1 MGCRIQRK
9 IKLMYYF
16 MLGILLWSCMDSST
30 EECQVSNFDKEK
42 LSEIQGGDIV
52 LRKGEG
58 FISQMITL
66 MLADSVELSHSG
78 IIVCRN
84 DSFLV
89 VHSLPKELSDY
100 DGIQACSLYEFMAE
114 SVPGSVVVVRP
125 INISGKMME
134 TKALYYLSHPKPFDW
149 DFDMND
155 STAFFCSEL
164 PLHILK
170 HQFGVDL
177 CTTSDNPKFSLFLDT
192 VYFERVGA
200 IMKIQ

>member
-1 MGCRIQRK
+1 MACRIQWK
-9 IKLMYYF
+9 INPALYF
-16 MLGILLWSCMDSST
+16 VLGVLLWGCIDSPT
-30 EECQVSNFDKEK
+30 KECQVSCLDKDG
-42 LSEIQGGDIV
+42 LSEKQEGDIV
-52 LRKGEG
+52 LRMGEG

-66 MLADSVELSHSG
+66 MLADSVELSHCG

-100 DGIQACSLYEFMAE
+100 DGIQTCSLTEFMAE
-114 SVPGSVVVVRP
+114 SVPGSVVVVRAR
-125 INISGKMME
+125 NISGKMME

-155 STAFFCSEL
+155 STAFFCLEL

-177 CTTSDNPKFSLFLDT
+177 CPTFGSYPKFSLFLDT
-192 VYFERVGA
+192 VLFERVGV
-200 IMKIQ
+200 INN